1 MKTISILLVSL
12 LIIGCSVAGLLVA
25 SAQQS
30 SPQIGSTLQTT
41 EQQKAAWVARS
52 NPGLHGAAVTC
63 QTDEK
68 HFMHVTKCNF
78 GKHSPEEVINWMI
91 DQNTERDTCGSRQGC
106 FREARKEVKISL
118 ALLSIVCQSKPIPRV
133 VRSTARYAR
142 TNARKSDISSLTHR
156 PGDRVSNTQ
165 RHSSVYSCQPRSA
178 SKANLKESARM
189 QPAASCAGY

>member
-91 DQNTERDTCGSRQGC
+91 DQNTERDTCGSKGVQWILD
-106 FREARKEVKISL
+106 KNHKIL
-118 ALLSIVCQSKPIPRV
+118 YGRV
-133 VRSTARYAR
+133 TPECPTKKKAKAG
-142 TNARKSDISSLTHR
+142 A
-156 PGDRVSNTQ
+156 
-165 RHSSVYSCQPRSA
+165 HSEPA
-178 SKANLKESARM
+178 GK
-189 QPAASCAGY
+189 AASEKPEKK